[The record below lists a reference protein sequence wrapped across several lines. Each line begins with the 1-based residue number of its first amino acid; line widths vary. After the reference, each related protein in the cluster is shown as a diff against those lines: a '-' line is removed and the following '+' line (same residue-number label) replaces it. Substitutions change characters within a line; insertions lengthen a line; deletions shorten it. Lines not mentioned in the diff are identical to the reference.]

1 MQDIAVSQRIARPRA
16 VLFDLFH
23 TLVCVPSP
31 AMWNEPS
38 VGEILGVSESQWRQL
53 FYDEDRFGRGIGRVR
68 DGVEAMRLVTHAI
81 DPTVSEGRILAAV
94 ESRRRRFE
102 SALTQVEAG
111 VLQALDRLH
120 TAGIRTAVVSD
131 VGADDVECWD
141 DSPIA
146 TRIDAVA
153 FSCDLGVC
161 KPSARIYEHALQ
173 ALDVTP
179 VDAIFVGDGG
189 SNEHRG
195 ASDLGMSTAL
205 VTRLLATWWPE
216 KIQGRRGQT
225 NCRAPDMP
233 GPDRRNDSR
242 LSVGRRPIIA
252 GRDSLL

>member
-1 MQDIAVSQRIARPRA
+1 MDQRIARPRA

-23 TLVCVPSP
+23 TLACVPSP

-38 VGEILGVSESQWRQL
+38 VGEILGVPEPQWHRL

-81 DPTVSEGRILAAV
+81 DPTVSEDRILAAV

-111 VLQALDRLH
+111 ILQALDRLRA
-120 TAGIRTAVVSD
+120 AGIRTAIVSD
-131 VGADDVECWD
+131 VGADDVECWER
-141 DSPIA
+141 SPIA
-146 TRIDAVA
+146 TRIDAVV

-179 VDAIFVGDGG
+179 MDAIFVGDGG

-195 ASDLGMSTAL
+195 AKELGMSTAL

-216 KIQGRRGQT
+216 KIQGRRGET
-225 NCRAPDMP
+225 NWEFEDVPAFVDAL
-233 GPDRRNDSR
+233 D
-242 LSVGRRPIIA
+242 L
-252 GRDSLL
+252 